1 MMKKTLLIAVTGTFV
16 LLAGSVHAAGN
27 VERGGDLSSDCI
39 ECHGMNGEGSWET
52 PKLAG
57 LSESHILKKLRGFN
71 NGKIESMDGIMHL
84 YTEDLTDQELQDL
97 AAYWATKKKK

>member
-1 MMKKTLLIAVTGTFV
+1 MMTKIPMIAATIMFV
-16 LLAGSVHAAGN
+16 LLAGSVQAAGN